1 MERGDLPGRFT
12 RGIFCFGQGL
22 KPEDSFCFPVLLDD
36 FWAN

>member
-1 MERGDLPGRFT
+1 MRGDLSGRFT
-12 RGIFCFGQGL
+12 KGIFWFGQGL